1 MCLFFLLSLSLSIFH
16 FLVRSNETLENE
28 HRRNVAMAEE
38 AAQPISFFRVRFSS
52 AFGVF
57 LK

>member
-1 MCLFFLLSLSLSIFH
+1 VPNFPSFPFLEHLS

-28 HRRNVAMAEE
+28 HRRDLAMAEE
-38 AAQPISFFRVRFSS
+38 AAQPISSFRVRFSS
-52 AFGVF
+52 VFGVF

>member
-1 MCLFFLLSLSLSIFH
+1 
-16 FLVRSNETLENE
+16 VRSNETLENE

-38 AAQPISFFRVRFSS
+38 PAQPISFLRVRFSS

>member
-1 MCLFFLLSLSLSIFH
+1 
-16 FLVRSNETLENE
+16 VRQNETLENE

-38 AAQPISFFRVRFSS
+38 AAQPISSFRVRFSS